1 MTKSRSFK
9 QDVRLYS
16 RIRNLPYA
24 EARKQLTAERIAEEK
39 WAEENITNNSLPAL
53 PPYPEKDTP
62 WNIFPLGET
71 KNGSINLDIL
81 KHPHTLIFGET
92 GTGTLSLTQNI
103 VTHALKHNDDWNV
116 ILVRARPTKFEGN
129 SSNLHIITNSES
141 LTDEMESLET
151 LMRDRYD
158 FLKDNN
164 LSILPHEEHRSQ
176 LLILHNPIYFFTDT
190 EEDQKKYEKCQQLL
204 TSILRLGRAV
214 GIHIILITQKPDART
229 LSGEQKQNFNTRIVF
244 RGDVTAGSMVLDSPY
259 AMYAPTLPVGRG
271 IIKRYGE
278 RLQVFQTYYHTDEK

>member
-24 EARKQLTAERIAEEK
+24 EARKQLTAERLAQEK

-53 PPYPEKDTP
+53 PPYPDEDTP
-62 WNIFPLGET
+62 WNVFPIGVT
-71 KNGSINLDIL
+71 RNGSTSLNIL
-81 KHPHTLIFGET
+81 QHPHTLIFGET
-92 GTGTLSLTQNI
+92 GTGILSLTQNI
-103 VTHALKHNDDWNV
+103 VTHALKHDDDWNV
-116 ILVRARPTKFEGN
+116 ILVRSRPTKFEGN
-129 SSNLHIITNSES
+129 SSNLRIITDSES

-158 FLKDNN
+158 FLKDTN

-176 LLILHNPIYFFTDT
+176 LLVLHDPIDFFTDT
-190 EEDQKKYEKCQQLL
+190 EEDQKRYERYLQLL
-204 TSILRLGRAV
+204 TSILRLGRVV
-214 GIHIILITQKPDART
+214 GIHVILITGKPDART
-229 LSGEQKQNFNTRIVF
+229 LSGERKQNFDTRIVL
-244 RGDVTAGSMVLDSPY
+244 RGNRTAGSMVLDSPY
-259 AMYAPTLPVGRG
+259 AMYAPTLPLGRG
-271 IIKRYGE
+271 IIRRYGE